1 MDLRAAVV
9 MPVAVGA
16 IMWIMDMLLPDGKIA
31 RTAGAVAGI
40 IVMQALITPLLA
52 WLSPRPTKPTR
63 ALALN
68 RCLPIIKT
76 ATERAGRCIHGG
88 QVFAAAGAHGLSIR
102 DTAGGGADYAGGKS
116 GGRGGCRFGHD

>member
-52 WLSPRPTKPTR
+52 WLSHAPDE
-63 ALALN
+63 AD
-68 RCLPIIKT
+68 
-76 ATERAGRCIHGG
+76 AGIGVEHVLTDNQNG
-88 QVFAAAGAHGLSIR
+88 
-102 DTAGGGADYAGGKS
+102 D
-116 GGRGGCRFGHD
+116 

>member
-9 MPVAVGA
+9 MLVAVGA

-52 WLSPRPTKPTR
+52 LLCPAPDE
-63 ALALN
+63 AD
-68 RCLPIIKT
+68 
-76 ATERAGRCIHGG
+76 AGIGVE
-88 QVFAAAGAHGLSIR
+88 QVLTDNQNG
-102 DTAGGGADYAGGKS
+102 D
-116 GGRGGCRFGHD
+116 

>member
-16 IMWIMDMLLPDGKIA
+16 IMWVMDMLLPDGKIA

-52 WLSPRPTKPTR
+52 WLSPAPDE
-63 ALALN
+63 AD
-68 RCLPIIKT
+68 
-76 ATERAGRCIHGG
+76 AGIGVE
-88 QVFAAAGAHGLSIR
+88 QVLTDNQNG
-102 DTAGGGADYAGGKS
+102 D
-116 GGRGGCRFGHD
+116 

>member
-40 IVMQALITPLLA
+40 IVIQALITPLLA
-52 WLSPRPTKPTR
+52 WPSHAPDE
-63 ALALN
+63 AD
-68 RCLPIIKT
+68 
-76 ATERAGRCIHGG
+76 AGIGVE
-88 QVFAAAGAHGLSIR
+88 QVLTDNQNG
-102 DTAGGGADYAGGKS
+102 D
-116 GGRGGCRFGHD
+116 

>member
-52 WLSPRPTKPTR
+52 WLSYAPDE
-63 ALALN
+63 AD
-68 RCLPIIKT
+68 
-76 ATERAGRCIHGG
+76 AGIVVE
-88 QVFAAAGAHGLSIR
+88 QVLTDNQNG
-102 DTAGGGADYAGGKS
+102 D
-116 GGRGGCRFGHD
+116 